1 MRKLVIYIFLVLV
14 ALVACNKNDGSS
26 SSEKASEEAVPDGM
40 NIGVMPTI
48 DCLPIY
54 IAYDRGWLDEAG
66 ISVNLVPFTAHM
78 DIDTALVGKSLD
90 GAFTELFRTE
100 YITKKQGV
108 KFYYASTTELQW
120 NLIANKDT
128 RLTRLEQL
136 GDKMIAMTR
145 FSATDYLSDKALAD
159 VKTQANVYRVQIN
172 DIGVRYAMLTNNQ
185 MDTGW
190 LPEPFFTMAVLNG
203 QRVLKPAKQK
213 DKFGVLAFRE
223 KYSKKE
229 ENKEKIAQLMKVYD
243 RACDSLNKYGF
254 KVYAPELQ
262 KYCSVD
268 TSVVNRLPRITYIH
282 TEKPTEET
290 LAKVHEY
297 LK

>member
-1 MRKLVIYIFLVLV
+1 MRKLVIYIFLLLV
-14 ALVACNKNDGSS
+14 ALVACNKKDDSS
-26 SSEKASEEAVPDGM
+26 SPEKASKGTVPEGV

-100 YITKKQGV
+100 YITKRQGV

-120 NLIANKDT
+120 SLIANKDT

-172 DIGVRYAMLTNNQ
+172 DLGVRYAMLTNNQ

-223 KYSKKE
+223 KYSTKE
-229 ENKEKIAQLMKVYD
+229 ENKEKITQLLKEYD

-254 KVYAPELQ
+254 KAYAPELQ

-268 TSVVNRLPRITYIH
+268 TSVVNRLPKITYIH
-282 TEKPTEET
+282 TEKPADET
-290 LAKVHEY
+290 LAKVHEF

>member
-1 MRKLVIYIFLVLV
+1 MRKLAIYIFLLLV
-14 ALVACNKNDGSS
+14 ALVACNKKDDSS
-26 SSEKASEEAVPDGM
+26 TPETASKEIVPEGV

-48 DCLPIY
+48 DCLPLY
-54 IAYDRGWLDEAG
+54 VAYDRGWLDEAG
-66 ISVNLVPFTAHM
+66 VSVNLVPFTAHM

-108 KFYYASTTELQW
+108 KFYYASSTELQW

-145 FSATDYLSDKALAD
+145 FSATDFLSDKAFAD
-159 VKTQANVYRVQIN
+159 VKTQANVYRVQVN
-172 DIGVRYAMLTNNQ
+172 DIGVRYAMLSNNQ

-190 LPEPFFTMAVLNG
+190 LPEPLFTMAVLNG
-203 QRVLKPAKQK
+203 HRVLKPTKQK

-223 KYSKKE
+223 KYSKTA
-229 ENKEKIAQLMKVYD
+229 ENKEKITQLKKVYD

-254 KVYAPELQ
+254 KSYAPELL
-262 KYCSVD
+262 KYCSAD
-268 TSVVNRLPRITYIH
+268 TSVVNRLPKITYIH
-282 TEKPTEET
+282 TEKPADET

>member
-1 MRKLVIYIFLVLV
+1 MRKLATYIFLLLV

-26 SSEKASEEAVPDGM
+26 SPEKASEEAVPDGM

-66 ISVNLVPFTAHM
+66 VSVNLVQFTAHM

-229 ENKEKIAQLMKVYD
+229 ENKEKIIQLMKVYD

-254 KVYAPELQ
+254 NVYAPELQ

-268 TSVVNRLPRITYIH
+268 TSVVNRLPKITYIH